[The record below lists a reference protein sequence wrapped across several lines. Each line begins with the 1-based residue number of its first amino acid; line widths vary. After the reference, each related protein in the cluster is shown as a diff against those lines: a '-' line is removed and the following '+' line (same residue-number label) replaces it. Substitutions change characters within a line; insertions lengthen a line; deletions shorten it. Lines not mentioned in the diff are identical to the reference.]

1 MIKKLPFKINFPIKT
16 LTKTKINLSRNNIE
30 NILKRNIYSQFYQ
43 CNNNNILRERFDLFL
58 ELGKEIEKLINKKHP
73 SLKILNISAFGSSL
87 YLKNPKD
94 YDFLVIVKCQSF
106 ILEEEIL
113 IFKKKKYSLG
123 ISIKGIDNFNKGRI
137 DIENKVPI
145 NFQKQIQN
153 RTLSALYY
161 RHIPLIGYD
170 FCKNE
175 KIFIDNILSQVSD
188 LIYYAYDMHYKN
200 NIFNLSNEE
209 RAKKIISRMYE
220 ASSYL
225 SHLYPNCEK
234 IKKSIYLLTKNKIS
248 LKESKKYI
256 ITIKNIYEEKLNRKL
271 NLEKNVLNILK
282 DSKIK
287 NNIIERLEK
296 YWETAKLPHIWI
308 EKIFDI
314 LTSNIENENIAI
326 KKVRN
331 EFASI
336 FNPNSK
342 EYSKKLVDFRKIK
355 VKNLSKRIHHEI
367 TGNIIA
373 DIGGMGED
381 FMSEILKL
389 NKNIKK
395 AYVTDLKIFSK
406 SKNNPK
412 IIFSVQPSY
421 TKTYLKKESLDTI
434 IICMVLHHVNDINQ
448 NKLVKHLISRLKKN
462 GRIIIIEDT
471 YPENYTGLSLN
482 KNMREYLSFSK
493 DIKNRILCF
502 YDWFGNTLMRNSDN
516 LDLIY
521 NYKTMEEWKLF
532 FKKMSLMEVK
542 SEFIVENQKK
552 PDLFRPKAILVFK
565 KR

>member
-1 MIKKLPFKINFPIKT
+1 
-16 LTKTKINLSRNNIE
+16 
-30 NILKRNIYSQFYQ
+30 
-43 CNNNNILRERFDLFL
+43 
-58 ELGKEIEKLINKKHP
+58 
-73 SLKILNISAFGSSL
+73 LN
-87 YLKNPKD
+87 
-94 YDFLVIVKCQSF
+94 
-106 ILEEEIL
+106 
-113 IFKKKKYSLG
+113 FKKKKYSLG
-123 ISIKGIDNFNKGRI
+123 ISIKGINNFNKGQI
-137 DIENKVPI
+137 DTEIKVPI

-170 FCKNE
+170 FYKNE

-188 LIYYAYDMHYKN
+188 LIYYAYSMHYKN
-200 NIFNLSNEE
+200 NVFNLSNKE
-209 RAKKIISRMYE
+209 RAKKIILRMYE

-225 SHLYPNCEK
+225 SHLYPNCEG
-234 IKKSIYLLTKNKIS
+234 IKKNIYLLTKRKIS
-248 LKESKKYI
+248 LKESIKYI
-256 ITIKNIYEEKLNRKL
+256 IIIRDIYKEKLNRKL
-271 NLEKNVLNILK
+271 NLEKNVLDILK

-296 YWETAKLPHIWI
+296 YWKIAKLPYTWI

-314 LTSNIENENIAI
+314 LISNIDNENLAI
-326 KKVRN
+326 KKVRD

-342 EYSKKLVDFRKIK
+342 KYSKKLIDFRKIK
-355 VKNLSKRIHHEI
+355 VKNLSERIHSEI

-381 FMSEILKL
+381 FISEILKL
-389 NKNIKK
+389 NKDIKK

-412 IIFSVQPSY
+412 IMFSVQPSP
-421 TKTYLKKESLDTI
+421 TKTSLKKESLDTI
-434 IICMVLHHVNDINQ
+434 IICMVLHHINNINQ
-448 NKLVKHLISRLKKN
+448 NKLIKHLISRLKKN
-462 GRIIIIEDT
+462 GRMIIIEDT
-471 YPENYTGLSLN
+471 YPENYMGLSLN

-493 DIKNRILCF
+493 NIKNKILCF

-532 FKKMSLMEVK
+532 LEKNKMTK
-542 SEFIVENQKK
+542 IRSEFILENLKK
-552 PDLFRPKAILVFK
+552 PDLFRPKAIMIFK
-565 KR
+565 KK